1 MLIKSFS
8 LIQPKCKLGW
18 NEDKLGLKAA
28 NTFNPMLLILQPNKI
43 TLLREITRP
52 KPWAQ
57 LPNSI
62 KNEPLVCCHKAEAR
76 TSSQGPRGP
85 AYHLEGG
92 GGHSTT
98 GMSVEFPKMFMTYIS
113 EVYIIR
119 FDHKSI

>member
-8 LIQPKCKLGW
+8 LIQPECKLGR

-57 LPNSI
+57 LLNSI
-62 KNEPLVCCHKAEAR
+62 KNETLVWCHKAEAK
-76 TSSQGPRGP
+76 TSSRGP
-85 AYHLEGG
+85 M
-92 GGHSTT
+92 
-98 GMSVEFPKMFMTYIS
+98 GMG
-113 EVYIIR
+113 
-119 FDHKSI
+119 

>member
-1 MLIKSFS
+1 MLIESFS

-28 NTFNPMLLILQPNKI
+28 NTFNPMLLLLQPNKI

-62 KNEPLVCCHKAEAR
+62 KNETLVWCHKAEAK
-76 TSSQGPRGP
+76 TSSQGPRGL
-85 AYHLEGG
+85 A
-92 GGHSTT
+92 
-98 GMSVEFPKMFMTYIS
+98 
-113 EVYIIR
+113 
-119 FDHKSI
+119 